1 MNTTELVMFALG
13 AGIGAPLIVIFVG
26 LFWLRR

>member
-13 AGIGAPLIVIFVG
+13 AGIGAPIAAIFIV